1 MFSYIWHTFFFD
13 PVYNLLVFFLDSVP
27 NGDLGLAIIATVI
40 VIKVILFPL
49 SIKAVKTQKIMREIE
64 PKLKQIKLDFKDDKP
79 GQAQAMMAV
88 YKEAGLSPFA
98 SILVLFIQLPIIIA
112 LGIVALYGSGGI
124 KLPAI
129 NPDILY
135 SFIPMPETVSMLF
148 LGHFDIAASSLAL
161 ALVAGFTQFI
171 ATSLSL
177 PKLAPKDPNAA
188 PSMKDDFTRN
198 MQLQMKYVMPIF
210 MVFVA
215 YAFSAAIALYFVVS
229 NIATIIQELL
239 VRKHR

>member
-13 PVYNLLVFFLDSVP
+13 PVYNLLTFFLDIIP
-27 NGDLGLAIIATVI
+27 GGDLGLAIIATVI
-40 VIKVILFPL
+40 VIKIFLFPL
-49 SIKAVKTQKIMREIE
+49 SLKAVKTQKIMREIE
-64 PKLKQIKLDFKDDKP
+64 PKLKQIKVDHKDNKE
-79 GQAQAMMAV
+79 AQARAMMEL
-88 YKEAGLSPFA
+88 YREAGLNPFA

-112 LGIVALYGSGGI
+112 LGIVAIYGSGGI

-129 NPDILY
+129 NPEILY
-135 SFIPMPETVSMLF
+135 SFIPVPDSVSMLF
-148 LGHFDIAASSLAL
+148 LGHFDIAASSLVL

-171 ATSLSL
+171 STSLSL

-198 MQLQMKYVMPIF
+198 MQIQMKYVMPVF

-229 NIATIIQELL
+229 NVTQIIQELI